1 MGLTISL
8 NKECPHCQHEEE
20 IFDTNIT
27 HNLIPM
33 AVEAHIYEVMWR
45 PEENGIAKA
54 YQMIEPLRNA
64 LELMATDPER
74 FEKLTPSNKWGSRM
88 GLMAAMQDLL
98 NACVKHP
105 DASVKADR

>member
-1 MGLTISL
+1 MSL
-8 NKECPHCQHEEE
+8 DIYLFSQCSHCQHEEV
-20 IFDTNIT
+20 FFSTNIT
-27 HNLIPM
+27 HNVAPM
-33 AVEAHIYEVMWR
+33 AEEAGAYGIMWR
-45 PEENGIAKA
+45 PEENGITTAA
-54 YQMIEPLRNA
+54 QMVEPLLKA

-105 DASVKADR
+105 NASVSVSR